1 MKKYKLIALNCT
13 AKGNRVLRKEDNKV
27 YTEDAWDE
35 KVADTLVKEGFLE
48 VVGKTKEK
56 EAPKK
61 VETPKKKETPK
72 PKDEKKDDEGT
83 EADETGSDDAED
95 NDIPA
100 YEDVTGKQMKG
111 QLIAR
116 GEEVKSN
123 ESKKDLYKRLYG
135 VNAK

>member
-1 MKKYKLIALNCT
+1 MKRYKLIALNCT

-72 PKDEKKDDEGT
+72 PKDKKKDDEGPEVDEINDDT
-83 EADETGSDDAED
+83 EAD
-95 NDIPA
+95 DIPA
-100 YEDVTGKQMKG
+100 YEEVTGKQMKA
-111 QLIAR
+111 QLIIK